1 MADSVVKKA
10 SSSKKV
16 VKKPKAAADME
27 SRGKT
32 AATTIQELKKKLAT
46 LGAEFDAKFAGVEL
60 K

>member
-1 MADSVVKKA
+1 MVDSAVKKA
-10 SSSKKV
+10 STSKRTA
-16 VKKPKAAADME
+16 KKPKAAADTE

-32 AATTIQELKKKLAT
+32 AATIQELKKKLAV

>member
-10 SSSKKV
+10 SSSKKIA
-16 VKKPKAAADME
+16 KKPKAAADME

-32 AATTIQELKKKLAT
+32 AAAIQELKKKLAT

>member
-1 MADSVVKKA
+1 MADSVAKKA
-10 SSSKKV
+10 SSSKKNA
-16 VKKPKAAADME
+16 KKPKAAADME

-32 AATTIQELKKKLAT
+32 AATIQELKKKLAT